1 MPNPQEKCN
10 FAVGIKKDASSH
22 SSFNDMNSQFKV
34 FLIIFVTFSAL
45 FIYASSPY
53 GVTFAK
59 QMLKKID
66 INSFVPESAD
76 STALAMVEEEETM
89 QPDSTAQRFLF
100 IGDSMVEPLAYRFYD
115 YCKQSGDT
123 MYAVTWY
130 GSTTMAWS
138 SSTLDYYI
146 NEVRPTF
153 LIFCMGSNELQTK
166 DMKVLNENLN
176 RMLTKVGDLPCIF
189 IGPPNTKPDNG
200 LNNEIAKVFGK
211 KRYFNSQTIEM
222 ERRQDHLH
230 PTNSGARIWMDEVA
244 EWMSSDA
251 CIHPVV
257 FNKPEGQQSW
267 PVEHIKVLKVK
278 DKAPTL
284 SPASAKS

>member
-1 MPNPQEKCN
+1 
-10 FAVGIKKDASSH
+10 
-22 SSFNDMNSQFKV
+22 MNSQFKV

-66 INSFVPESAD
+66 LTQLHSESTD
-76 STALAMVEEEETM
+76 STTLSVVEEEVIL
-89 QPDSTAQRFLF
+89 PDSTSQRFLF

-146 NEVRPTF
+146 KEVRPTY
-153 LIFCMGSNELQTK
+153 LIFCMGSNELYTK
-166 DMKVLNENLN
+166 NMQVVNESLN

-200 LNNEIAKVFGK
+200 LNDEIAKVFGK

-222 ERRQDHLH
+222 ERTKDHLH
-230 PTNSGARIWMDEVA
+230 PTTSGARIWMDEVA
-244 EWMSSDA
+244 EWMTSEE

-257 FNKPEGQQSW
+257 FNKPEGKQSW
-267 PVEHIKVLKVK
+267 PIEHIEVLKVK

>member
-1 MPNPQEKCN
+1 MQSQ
-10 FAVGIKKDASSH
+10 IKA
-22 SSFNDMNSQFKV
+22 F
-34 FLIIFVTFSAL
+34 IIFLVTFSAL
-45 FIYASSPY
+45 FLYARSPY

-66 INSFVPESAD
+66 L
-76 STALAMVEEEETM
+76 STLIPSPTDTPTVAIVEEEVAL
-89 QPDSTAQRFLF
+89 PDSTAQRFLF

-138 SSTLDYYI
+138 STTLDYYL
-146 NEVRPTF
+146 NEVKPTF
-153 LIFCMGSNELQTK
+153 LIFCMGSNELYSK
-166 DMKVLNENLN
+166 NMKTINENLT
-176 RMLTKVGDLPCIF
+176 RMLSKAGDLPCIF

-200 LNNEIAKVFGK
+200 FNDEIAKVFGK
-211 KRYFNSQTIEM
+211 KRYFNSQTLEM
-222 ERRQDHLH
+222 ERTKDHLH
-230 PTNSGARIWMDEVA
+230 PTVKGARIWMDEVA
-244 EWMSSDA
+244 EWMTTEN

-257 FNKPEGQQSW
+257 LNKPEGKQSW
-267 PVEHIKVLKVK
+267 PIEHIEVLQVK

-284 SPASAKS
+284 NTSSKS